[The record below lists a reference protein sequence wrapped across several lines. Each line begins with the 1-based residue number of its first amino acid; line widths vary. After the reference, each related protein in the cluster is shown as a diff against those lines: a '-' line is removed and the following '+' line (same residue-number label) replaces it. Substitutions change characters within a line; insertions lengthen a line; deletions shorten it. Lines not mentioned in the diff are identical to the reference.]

1 MAPAAVEADI
11 PVHSKSQSR
20 EPLKLSGA
28 LKDVEHFDVTPAI
41 GREFPKANLV
51 EWLEAPNS
59 DELIRDLAI
68 TSELFL
74 SESYESLSDLLQSLN
89 AASSSSELRI
99 TSQMIFRRSLSSV
112 LES

>member
-68 TSELFL
+68 TSEFL
-74 SESYESLSDLLQSLN
+74 GESRESLSDLLQSLN
-89 AASSSSELRI
+89 AASSSSALRI
-99 TSQMIFRRSLSSV
+99 TSQMLFKRSLSSV

>member
-41 GREFPKANLV
+41 GREFPKARAIRADSTSTLRDSGISSPV
-51 EWLEAPNS
+51 RWL
-59 DELIRDLAI
+59 I
-68 TSELFL
+68 TCNCAMFG
-74 SESYESLSDLLQSLN
+74 
-89 AASSSSELRI
+89 AKHC
-99 TSQMIFRRSLSSV
+99 T
-112 LES
+112 

>member
-1 MAPAAVEADI
+1 MAPAAVETDI

-51 EWLEAPNS
+51 EWLEALNS

-68 TSELFL
+68 TSKFL
-74 SESYESLSDLLQSLN
+74 LSDCDRCLTCCSLSTRRRLLPRP
-89 AASSSSELRI
+89 E
-99 TSQMIFRRSLSSV
+99 
-112 LES
+112 